1 MNRYLKM
8 SCHFFKLFFLI
19 LAFSIIL
26 PSVATSQ
33 PNQEVVQMVITA
45 LKGDDPTMQTSAIA
59 LVREIPGPDVTRALA
74 EELPNLA
81 AKAQVQLLAAL
92 ADRCDRIALP
102 AIIQATKA
110 EDVSIRVAALKAAG
124 QLGDASC
131 VLLLAQTAATRKAD
145 EQKSARESLYR
156 LRGSEVDQTILA
168 SIRSVEPEVK
178 VELIRSIA
186 QRHIVAGT
194 QTLFKAAQDPD
205 QKVQRESFKVLKII
219 ADPNDL
225 PALIELLINVPSE
238 SVRGEAE
245 KTVAAVAHK
254 IGDKNHQAEAVLARL
269 PSVEDAET
277 RCSLIS
283 VLGRIGD
290 NNALPV
296 LRTALSSDDE
306 KVQDAAIRALSDW
319 PSPEP
324 LTDLLQIA
332 QSSDNQVHRILA
344 LRGFVRL
351 LGLESDRPTGKT
363 IEMYRKA
370 MSLAP
375 NETEKKRV
383 LSGLAEVKSLEAL
396 QMAAEYL
403 EDSALCLEAELAV
416 VKIASD
422 IYHSFGQQTRQIL
435 QKIIQTT
442 ESDTLRQQAQEII
455 NKIAE

>member
-1 MNRYLKM
+1 MF
-8 SCHFFKLFFLI
+8 CHFLKLFFLI
-19 LAFSIIL
+19 FAFSIVL

-45 LKGDDPTMQTSAIA
+45 LKGDDPAMQTSAIA
-59 LVREIPGPDVTRALA
+59 LVREISGPEVTRALA
-74 EELPNLA
+74 EELPNLPPA
-81 AKAQVQLLAAL
+81 AQVQLLAAL
-92 ADRCDRIALP
+92 ADRGDRIALP

-110 EDVSIRVAALKAAG
+110 EDVSIRVSALKAAG
-124 QLGDASC
+124 QLGDASS
-131 VLLLAQTAATRKAD
+131 VLLLAQIAATSKAD

-156 LRGSEVDQTILA
+156 LRGPGVNQVILA
-168 SIRSVEPEVK
+168 NTRSAEPEVK

-186 QRHIVAGT
+186 QRHVVAGT
-194 QTLFKAAQDPD
+194 QTLFEAAQDPD
-205 QKVQRESFKVLKII
+205 QKVQRESFKVLKVI

-238 SVRGEAE
+238 SVRVEAE
-245 KTVAAVAHK
+245 KAVAAVAHK
-254 IGDKNHQAEAVLARL
+254 ISDENRQADAVLAKL
-269 PSVEDAET
+269 PLVEDVKS
-277 RCSLIS
+277 RCSLLS

-290 NNALPV
+290 NSALPV
-296 LRTALSSDDE
+296 LRASLNSDDE
-306 KVQDAAIRALSDW
+306 NVQDTAIRALSDW
-319 PSPEP
+319 PNPEP

-332 QSSDNQVHRILA
+332 QSSNSQVHRILA

-351 LGLESDRPTGKT
+351 LGLKSDRPANKT

-375 NETEKKRV
+375 NEAEKKRV

-435 QKIIQTT
+435 QKVIQTT

>member
-1 MNRYLKM
+1 
-8 SCHFFKLFFLI
+8 
-19 LAFSIIL
+19 
-26 PSVATSQ
+26 
-33 PNQEVVQMVITA
+33 MVITA
-45 LKGDDPTMQTSAIA
+45 LKGDDPAMQTAAIA
-59 LVREIPGPDVTRALA
+59 LVREIPGPEVTRALA
-74 EELPNLA
+74 EELPNLPA
-81 AKAQVQLLAAL
+81 AAQVQLLAAL
-92 ADRCDRIALP
+92 SDRGDRIALP
-102 AIIQATKA
+102 AVIQATKA
-110 EDVSIRVAALKAAG
+110 ENPSIRVAALKAMG

-131 VLLLAQTAATRKAD
+131 VLMLAQTAATSKAD

-156 LRGSEVDQTILA
+156 LCGPGVDQVILA
-168 SIRSVEPEVK
+168 NIRSAEPEVK

-194 QTLFKAAQDPD
+194 QTLFKAAQDPN
-205 QKVQRESFKVLKII
+205 QKVQRESIKVLKII
-219 ADPNDL
+219 ADPNAL
-225 PALIELLINVPSE
+225 PALIEILINVPSE
-238 SVRGEAE
+238 SVRFEAE

-254 IGDKNHQAEAVLARL
+254 ISDENRQAEAVLAKL
-269 PSVEDAET
+269 SSVEDAEI
-277 RCSLIS
+277 RCYLLR

-290 NNALPV
+290 NSALPV
-296 LRTALSSDDE
+296 LRVSLNSDDE
-306 KVQDAAIRALSDW
+306 NVQDAAIRALSDW

-351 LGLESDRPTGKT
+351 LGLKSDRPIGKT

-375 NETEKKRV
+375 NEAEKKRV

-403 EDSALCLEAELAV
+403 DDSALCLEAELAV

-435 QKIIQTT
+435 QKVIQTT
-442 ESDTLRQQAQEII
+442 DSDALRQQAQEII